1 MSKIHTG
8 MVLVLA
14 VLIIGV
20 LVPTWMDVSNIEL
33 ESIWD
38 GEAMNLREGWT
49 LSADGVVL
57 DDDFTLPRIV
67 KTPDLSGKRVTLSR
81 TIPSSYTAIRS
92 LLFRTSQKR
101 VKVYV
106 DDRLTY
112 SYDANIDNR
121 RIKLIGLIN
130 HFVRLEEGD
139 QGKRLS
145 IELISNMPKSSGQF
159 HEVYFGTRTAQIR
172 RLFNYDGFS
181 LVVGVFLIIN
191 SLATAII
198 ASRSLRNGKIY
209 RGTLALSSIELCVGL
224 WVCCGSMSTQLFIH
238 NQLLLVVLA
247 MTALYMLP
255 VCVTWFV
262 VSMYSIPLRRFFM
275 ISTLFFPIA
284 FIVVS
289 ALQLLGVITYITVLI
304 PLAVLFFFYLL
315 IILGAVMHAYRKGEK
330 NAKPFLVATGFLFVS
345 TVGELTLLI
354 LPHPTFINIQPLN
367 IGVLIFGSILYSQ
380 ILTQGVHFLEERGR
394 KEYLQSLAYTD
405 ALTGLGNRRAFDEE
419 LIRLAKSDSKE
430 KQYGIVVFDVNSL
443 KQINDDYGHAEGDL
457 VLREIGELLTSLYGT
472 FATIYRI
479 GGDEFALICEQCG
492 QERMRDFE
500 RLFTE
505 AIAKKPFTL
514 AFGSALSSLDRSD
527 SSDSLYKLADRRMY
541 QQKKTM
547 QYKTYHKSLQ
557 NPASIDTSEGTR

>member
-1 MSKIHTG
+1 
-8 MVLVLA
+8 
-14 VLIIGV
+14 
-20 LVPTWMDVSNIEL
+20 
-33 ESIWD
+33 
-38 GEAMNLREGWT
+38 
-49 LSADGVVL
+49 
-57 DDDFTLPRIV
+57 
-67 KTPDLSGKRVTLSR
+67 
-81 TIPSSYTAIRS
+81 
-92 LLFRTSQKR
+92 
-101 VKVYV
+101 
-106 DDRLTY
+106 
-112 SYDANIDNR
+112 
-121 RIKLIGLIN
+121 
-130 HFVRLEEGD
+130 
-139 QGKRLS
+139 
-145 IELISNMPKSSGQF
+145 
-159 HEVYFGTRTAQIR
+159 
-172 RLFNYDGFS
+172 
-181 LVVGVFLIIN
+181 
-191 SLATAII
+191 
-198 ASRSLRNGKIY
+198 
-209 RGTLALSSIELCVGL
+209 
-224 WVCCGSMSTQLFIH
+224 
-238 NQLLLVVLA
+238 
-247 MTALYMLP
+247 
-255 VCVTWFV
+255 
-262 VSMYSIPLRRFFM
+262 MYSIPMRRFFM

-284 FIVVS
+284 FVVVS

-547 QYKTYHKSLQ
+547 QYKTYHKSPQ